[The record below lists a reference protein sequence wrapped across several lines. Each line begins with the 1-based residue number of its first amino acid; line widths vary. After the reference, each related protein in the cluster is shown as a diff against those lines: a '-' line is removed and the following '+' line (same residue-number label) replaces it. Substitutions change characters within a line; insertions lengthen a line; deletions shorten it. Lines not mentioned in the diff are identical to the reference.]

1 MTEILTLASLA
12 LFVALVVAFA
22 YVLRRAAVVVAVT
35 REDEVFRRD
44 GAALADRAVA
54 AITPGAE
61 QIDRVRRRTDSPAML
76 GEMLPKLIEDLDALR
91 VEAGELAP
99 PAALAPAA
107 ARLAEEIERASRAV
121 DTVRHGCV
129 LLGVEAGRP
138 RELEGETSI
147 KRGYLNLLHA
157 REALQ
162 ELAADLR
169 SGRVDARRW
178 FTDRHADAGT
188 PK

>member
-61 QIDRVRRRTDSPAML
+61 QIDRVRRRTDSPARL

-157 REALQ
+157 REALASHA
-162 ELAADLR
+162 EGLR
-169 SGRVDARRW
+169 SGRVEAGGW
-178 FTDRHADAGT
+178 YSDRPPVA
-188 PK
+188 